1 MYFKYIFEIIIIS
14 PSLFE
19 TLFTFC
25 FINSYAKIESE
36 LLAKSIVTDKH
47 VNFHTSLLNFATSD
61 LHYRHSN
68 ISIYIAI
75 S

>member
-1 MYFKYIFEIIIIS
+1 M
-14 PSLFE
+14 PR
-19 TLFTFC
+19 
-25 FINSYAKIESE
+25 KIESE
-36 LLAKSIVTDKH
+36 LLAKNIVTDKH
-47 VNFHTSLLNFATSD
+47 VNFHTSLLNFATVTSRID